1 MIGLDASNPYAIE
14 KLPTSSSIIVVLEG
28 MSLYWA
34 PYELHNLLY
43 ILQQKYKTVH
53 VLMDVY
59 TLWGAYLSRYKNP
72 IREVGVNQVY
82 GIKNIDT
89 FLQGTSLKWSEELSL
104 GPNYLVDEL
113 PRKEKFFFNTVFS
126 KALTKKMDRLYALES
141 IH

>member
-1 MIGLDASNPYAIE
+1 
-14 KLPTSSSIIVVLEG
+14 
-28 MSLYWA
+28 
-34 PYELHNLLY
+34 
-43 ILQQKYKTVH
+43 
-53 VLMDVY
+53 MDVY

>member
-1 MIGLDASNPYAIE
+1 
-14 KLPTSSSIIVVLEG
+14 
-28 MSLYWA
+28 
-34 PYELHNLLY
+34 
-43 ILQQKYKTVH
+43 
-53 VLMDVY
+53 MDVY
-59 TLWGAYLSRYKNP
+59 TSEGAYLSKYKNP

-89 FLQGTSLKWSEELSL
+89 FLQGTSLKCSEELSL
-104 GPNYLVDEL
+104 RPDCLVDEL